1 MKRKILVTVIAA
13 FLITAPL
20 LMFAQPHPN
29 GGFSPNASGGPTN
42 NPVGPSAP
50 IGNGTFLLLTLA
62 MAYAVTKVYE
72 GRANTSGE

>member
-1 MKRKILVTVIAA
+1 MKRNILVTVIAA

-50 IGNGTFLLLTLA
+50 IGNGTLILLTLA
-62 MAYAVTKVYE
+62 MAYAVRKVHE
-72 GRANTSGE
+72 ERVNTSGE